1 MSTAHVHF
9 DSERNKVETL
19 NEVREVFLLPLM
31 CFVVKLHF
39 QK

>member
-1 MSTAHVHF
+1 MAHVHF
-9 DSERNKVETL
+9 DTEGNKVEAL

-31 CFVVKLHF
+31 SLVVKLHF